1 MWISDRSPNTFDVI
15 LRARA
20 INKAVKGSQ
29 AKRGRELLRIR
40 LEPIHCLKQMPIVAQ
55 ISTIMAAISALV
67 LLAISA
73 LQISVA
79 LKSKQRLDDK
89 CTCAVQMQI
98 LSFWLQ
104 PFYATFQASQSLFTA
119 LWTNSKNSFQV
130 ICICSFICI
139 PTCIFKRMCICLLP
153 WAGAHV
159 TGPETN
165 ARWVWCQ
172 ICIWTRQ
179 ACQWEAKIRILLCS
193 EMRWFQIKPKS
204 H

>member
-104 PFYATFQASQSLFTA
+104 PFYAA
-119 LWTNSKNSFQV
+119 FQV
-130 ICICSFICI
+130 NLCSLRYRQRAKVPSKLSVFVVCIS
-139 PTCIFKRMCICLLP
+139 TCIFKRMCICLLP

-165 ARWVWCQ
+165 ARWAWCQ